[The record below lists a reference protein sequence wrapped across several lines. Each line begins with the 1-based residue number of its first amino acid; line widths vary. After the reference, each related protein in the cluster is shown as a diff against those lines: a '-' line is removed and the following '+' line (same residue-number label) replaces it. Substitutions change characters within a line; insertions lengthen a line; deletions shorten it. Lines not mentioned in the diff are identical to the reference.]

1 VTRARPLSTTAHR
14 GLLALFGV
22 LAIYAGL
29 VPLGTGGGQPVPDLL
44 YCLAVAWVVRRPAS
58 APLWMILGLGLFG
71 DVMLSRPIG
80 LGALGLLLATE
91 TMRANATV
99 FHGSPFVLEWLA
111 AIAAFALS
119 LGGME
124 VLLRLAFAD
133 GPGATALIGHLLS
146 TALAYPL
153 VAAGMAWG
161 LGLRAPRG
169 SRTGNRLGGLR

>member
-1 VTRARPLSTTAHR
+1 
-14 GLLALFGV
+14 
-22 LAIYAGL
+22 
-29 VPLGTGGGQPVPDLL
+29 
-44 YCLAVAWVVRRPAS
+44 
-58 APLWMILGLGLFG
+58 MILGLGLFG

-91 TMRANATV
+91 TMRANGAV

-111 AIAAFALS
+111 ATAAFALS

-133 GPGATALIGHLLS
+133 GPGATALIGYLLS

-169 SRTGNRLGGLR
+169 SRTGDRLGGLR